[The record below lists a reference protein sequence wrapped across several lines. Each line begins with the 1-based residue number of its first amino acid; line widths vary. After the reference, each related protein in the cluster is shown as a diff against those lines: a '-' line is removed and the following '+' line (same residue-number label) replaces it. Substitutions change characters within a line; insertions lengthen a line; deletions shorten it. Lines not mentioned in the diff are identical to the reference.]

1 MSASD
6 WAAATLGVA
15 VAVLTGGL
23 LVVLV
28 LLTATLR
35 NLQRSI
41 DELRVESIA
50 AVEEMRDLAR
60 EAAGEVDRVGAV
72 LDAADLVGQRLDGA
86 SRLAARTVSSPV
98 VKALAIG
105 TGTKRAVRR
114 MRNGERDHT
123 SKPATQKP
131 ATQQPAAAKPT
142 ARR

>member
-15 VAVLTGGL
+15 ILTGGL
-23 LVVLV
+23 LVVLA

-35 NLQRSI
+35 SLQRSI
-41 DELRVESIA
+41 DELRVESID

-72 LDAADLVGQRLDGA
+72 LDAADMVGQRLDGA

-114 MRNGERDHT
+114 MRNGDREHT
-123 SKPATQKP
+123 PKPA
-131 ATQQPAAAKPT
+131 

>member
-23 LVVLV
+23 LVVLL

-41 DELRVESIA
+41 DDLRVESIE
-50 AVEEMRDLAR
+50 AVEEMRELAR

-72 LDAADLVGQRLDGA
+72 LDAADMVGQRLDGA

-105 TGTKRAVRR
+105 TGTKRAVKR
-114 MRNGERDHT
+114 MRNGDRDHT
-123 SKPATQKP
+123 SKATPAKP
-131 ATQQPAAAKPT
+131 AKPV

>member
-15 VAVLTGGL
+15 VAVLVGGL
-23 LVVLV
+23 LVVLA

-35 NLQRSI
+35 SLRRSI
-41 DELRVESIA
+41 DDLRRESLA
-50 AVEEMRDLAR
+50 AVDELRDLAQ
-60 EAAGEVDRVGAV
+60 EAAGEVDRVGAL

-105 TGTKRAVRR
+105 TGTRRAVRR
-114 MRNGERDHT
+114 MRR
-123 SKPATQKP
+123 PAP
-131 ATQQPAAAKPT
+131 VD
-142 ARR
+142 RH

>member
-15 VAVLTGGL
+15 VAVLVGGL
-23 LVVLV
+23 LVVLA

-35 NLQRSI
+35 SLRRSI
-41 DELRVESIA
+41 DDLRRESLA
-50 AVEEMRDLAR
+50 AVDELRDLAQ
-60 EAAGEVDRVGAV
+60 EAAGEVDRVGAL

-105 TGTKRAVRR
+105 TGTRRAVRR
-114 MRNGERDHT
+114 MRR
-123 SKPATQKP
+123 PASVD
-131 ATQQPAAAKPT
+131 
-142 ARR
+142 RH

>member
-15 VAVLTGGL
+15 VAILTGGL
-23 LVVLV
+23 LVVLA

-35 NLQRSI
+35 SLQRSI
-41 DELRVESIA
+41 DELRVESID

-60 EAAGEVDRVGAV
+60 EAAGEVD
-72 LDAADLVGQRLDGA
+72 AADMVGQRLDGA

-114 MRNGERDHT
+114 MRNGDREHT
-123 SKPATQKP
+123 PKPA
-131 ATQQPAAAKPT
+131 

>member
-15 VAVLTGGL
+15 VAVLVGGL
-23 LVVLV
+23 LVVLA

-35 NLQRSI
+35 SLRRSI
-41 DELRVESIA
+41 DDLRRESLA
-50 AVEEMRDLAR
+50 AVDELRDLAH
-60 EAAGEVDRVGAV
+60 EAAGEVDRVGAL

-105 TGTKRAVRR
+105 TGTRRAVRR
-114 MRNGERDHT
+114 MRR
-123 SKPATQKP
+123 PASVD
-131 ATQQPAAAKPT
+131 
-142 ARR
+142 RH

>member
-23 LVVLV
+23 LVVLA
-28 LLTATLR
+28 LLTAALR

-41 DELRVESIA
+41 DELREESVA
-50 AVEEMRDLAR
+50 AVEEMRALTR

-105 TGTKRAVRR
+105 TGTRRAVRR
-114 MRNGERDHT
+114 MRGGSEHR
-123 SKPATQKP
+123 PAT
-131 ATQQPAAAKPT
+131 PT
-142 ARR
+142 APAKR